1 MGLNMSDVSGAPS
14 VLIVGSGPAG
24 LFAACELTRHGVKP
38 RIVEQRLAP
47 HHETRGTA
55 LQPAVLDIIDR
66 AGLIEPFLGAGV
78 HIKHSEL
85 MGPGMR
91 PITTADFG
99 GVGCRYEFQCSQPQ
113 WLTEQILRDHL
124 AALGV
129 KVEYGAEVTAI
140 DPGPEALQVTL
151 GVGGRAEV
159 VKPKYLLGADGGHS
173 VSRHSMNEHLVG
185 ETYGGRYIVADAK
198 LGLAIPP
205 GTARIVV
212 GAQGFVLFAPL
223 PDSRWLIF
231 VSRDPADARDDPPTA
246 AELGP
251 MVNALVSADVGLSDL
266 RWVSY
271 FKMHQREAESL
282 GDGRRFLLGD
292 AGHMSS
298 PLGGEGI
305 NAAFMDAADI
315 AWKLAL
321 VVRGAAKP
329 SLLASYAIE
338 RGMADRHALEVSNE
352 IHGHIM
358 ALVAAYRDAGGAPDV
373 PPATADEI
381 VSAARRRSMLDVSYA
396 GSPLVG
402 QAGAT
407 VATPEP
413 GVRFP
418 ANLGFRGTGHHLLAF
433 GKAPGLDRM
442 GARWDG
448 LVTIVDGSAEGFDA
462 AAAGAP
468 GGGAVLVRPDGFIG
482 FRAAPADAKTMAALD
497 AHLAS
502 YLIPGGA

>member
-1 MGLNMSDVSGAPS
+1 MAEPGSTPS

-24 LFAACELTRHGVKP
+24 LFAACELARHGVKP

-55 LQPAVLDIIDR
+55 LQPAVLDIVDR
-66 AGLIEPFLGAGV
+66 AGVIEPFLSAGV
-78 HIKHSEL
+78 HIRHSEL

-91 PITTADFG
+91 RIMNADFG
-99 GVGCRYEFQCSQPQ
+99 GVGCRHEFQCSQPQ
-113 WLTEQILRDHL
+113 WRTEQILRDHL
-124 AALGV
+124 ATRGV

-140 DPGPEALQVTL
+140 ESGPEALRITL
-151 GVGGRAEV
+151 AAGGRTEV
-159 VKPKYLLGADGGHS
+159 VEPRYLLGAGGAHDIT
-173 VSRHSMNEHLVG
+173 RHSMSEHLVG
-185 ETYGGRYIVADAK
+185 ETYAGKYVVADVK
-198 LGLAIPP
+198 IGLAIPP
-205 GTARIVV
+205 ETARIVV

-223 PDSRWLIF
+223 PESRWLIF
-231 VSRDPADARDDPPTA
+231 VSRDQADVRDDPPTA
-246 AELGP
+246 AELGA
-251 MVNALVSADVGLSDL
+251 MVNALVSFDVGLNDL

-271 FKMHQREAESL
+271 FKMHRREAESL

-292 AGHMSS
+292 SGHMSS

-321 VVRGAAKP
+321 VVRGAARP

-338 RGMADRHALEVSNE
+338 RGMADAHALDVSND
-352 IHGHIM
+352 IHGHIV
-358 ALVAAYRDAGGAPDV
+358 ALVDAFRGGGAAPKL
-373 PPATADEI
+373 PPSTADQI
-381 VSAARRRSMLDVSYA
+381 LLAARRRSMLDVSYA

-407 VATPEP
+407 VAAPEP
-413 GVRFP
+413 GLRFP
-418 ANLGFRGTGHHLLAF
+418 DCHRLKGELHHLIVF
-433 GKAPGLDRM
+433 GEAPGLDAMR
-442 GARWDG
+442 ARWNG
-448 LVTIVDGSAEGFDA
+448 LVTIIDGSGFDA
-462 AAAGAP
+462 ARAGAP

-502 YLIPGGA
+502 YLIPAGA

>member
-1 MGLNMSDVSGAPS
+1 MANAMPS

-24 LFAACELTRHGVKP
+24 LFAACELARHGVKP

-55 LQPAVLDIIDR
+55 LQPAVLDIVDR
-66 AGLIEPFLGAGV
+66 AGLIEPFLSAGV
-78 HIKHSEL
+78 HVKHTQV

-91 PITTADFG
+91 PIATADFG
-99 GVGCRYEFQCSQPQ
+99 GLGCRYEFQCSQPQ
-113 WLTEQILRDHL
+113 WQTEQILRDHL
-124 AALGV
+124 AACGV

-140 DPGPEALQVTL
+140 DPGAETL
-151 GVGGRAEV
+151 RVKLDVGGRTEV
-159 VKPKYLLGADGGHS
+159 VEPHYLLGAGGAHGIT
-173 VSRHSMNEHLVG
+173 RHSMNEHLVG
-185 ETYGGRYIVADAK
+185 ETYEGRYVVADVK
-198 LGLAIPP
+198 IGLAIPP
-205 GTARIVV
+205 ETARIVV
-212 GAQGFVLFAPL
+212 AAGGFVLFAPL
-223 PDSRWLIF
+223 PEDRRLLF
-231 VSRDPADARDDPPTA
+231 VSRDPADTREVPPTA
-246 AELGP
+246 AELGA

-271 FKMHQREAESL
+271 FKMHRREAERL

-338 RGMADRHALEVSNE
+338 RGMADRHALEVSND
-352 IHGHIM
+352 IHTQIL
-358 ALVAAYRDAGGAPDV
+358 ALAASYREQGS
-373 PPATADEI
+373 PPKSPPSTADDI
-381 VSAARRRSMLDVSYA
+381 ISVARRRSMLDVSYA

-407 VATPEP
+407 VASPEP
-413 GVRFP
+413 GLRFP
-418 ANLGFRGTGHHLLAF
+418 DAHRISGERHQLIVF
-433 GKAPGLDRM
+433 GEAPGLEKMR
-442 GARWDG
+442 ARWDG
-448 LVTIVDGSAEGFDA
+448 LVTIMDGSAEGFDA
-462 AAAGAP
+462 AKAGAP

-482 FRAAPADAKTMAALD
+482 FRAAPADATTMAALD

-502 YLIPGGA
+502 YLIPAGA

>member
-1 MGLNMSDVSGAPS
+1 MSDVGSEPS
-14 VLIVGSGPAG
+14 ILIVGSGPAG
-24 LFAACELTRHGVKP
+24 LFAACELARHGVKP

-66 AGLIEPFLGAGV
+66 AGLIEPFLSAGV
-78 HIKHSEL
+78 HIKHAEL

-91 PITTADFG
+91 QITSAHFG

-113 WLTEQILRDHL
+113 WQTEQILRDHL
-124 AALGV
+124 AARGV
-129 KVEYGAEVTAI
+129 TVEYGAEVTAI
-140 DPGPEALQVTL
+140 ETGPRTL
-151 GVGGRAEV
+151 GVTLAVGGRTEV
-159 VKPKYLLGADGGHS
+159 VKPHYLLGAGGGHS
-173 VSRHSMNEHLVG
+173 ITRHSMNEHLVG
-185 ETYGGRYIVADAK
+185 ETYGGRYVVADVK
-198 LGLAIPP
+198 LGLSIPP
-205 GTARIVV
+205 ETARVVV
-212 GAQGFVLFAPL
+212 GAAGFVLFAPL

-231 VSRDPADARDDPPTA
+231 ISRDPADGRDNPPSA
-246 AELGP
+246 ADLGA
-251 MVNALVSADVGLSDL
+251 MVNAWVSADVGLSDL

-271 FKMHQREAESL
+271 FKMQRREAESL

-329 SLLASYAIE
+329 SLLDSYAIE
-338 RGMADRHALEVSNE
+338 RGMADAHALEVSNE
-352 IHGHIM
+352 IHGHIT
-358 ALVAAYRDAGGAPDV
+358 ALVAAYRDGATPNI
-373 PPATADEI
+373 PPSTADEI
-381 VSAARRRSMLDVSYA
+381 VSAARRRSMLDISYA

-407 VATPEP
+407 AASPEP

-418 ANLGFRGTGHHLLAF
+418 DVSGLSRDRHSLIVF
-433 GKAPGLDRM
+433 GNAPGWDKLR
-442 GARWDG
+442 ARWDG
-448 LVTIVDGSAEGFDA
+448 LVTIMDGSADGFDA
-462 AAAGAP
+462 ARAGAP

-482 FRAAPADAKTMAALD
+482 FRAAPADATTMAALD

-502 YLIPGGA
+502 YLIPAGA

>member
-1 MGLNMSDVSGAPS
+1 MDEPASASP

-24 LFAACELTRHGVKP
+24 FFAACELTRHGVKP

-55 LQPAVLDIIDR
+55 LQPAVLDIVDR

-91 PITTADFG
+91 PIMSADFG
-99 GVGCRYEFQCSQPQ
+99 GVGCRHEFQCSQPQ
-113 WLTEQILRDHL
+113 WRTEQILRDHL
-124 AALGV
+124 AACGV

-140 DPGPEALQVTL
+140 ESGSETLRITLAAGSRTEAVEP
-151 GVGGRAEV
+151 R
-159 VKPKYLLGADGGHS
+159 YLLGAGGAHDIT
-173 VSRHSMNEHLVG
+173 RHSMNEHLVG
-185 ETYGGRYIVADAK
+185 ETYAGRYVVADVK
-198 LGLAIPP
+198 IGLAIPP
-205 GTARIVV
+205 ETARIVV

-231 VSRDPADARDDPPTA
+231 VSREQANSRDDPPTA
-246 AELGP
+246 AELGA
-251 MVNALVSADVGLSDL
+251 MVNALVSFDVGLSDL
-266 RWVSY
+266 SWVSY
-271 FKMHQREAESL
+271 FKMHRREAESL
-282 GDGRRFLLGD
+282 GDGRRFLLGNS
-292 AGHMSS
+292 GHMSS

-338 RGMADRHALEVSNE
+338 RGMADAHALEVSND
-352 IHGHIM
+352 IHGHIT
-358 ALVAAYRDAGGAPDV
+358 ALVAAYRNGGGAPKL
-373 PPATADEI
+373 PPSSADEI

-402 QAGAT
+402 RSGAT
-407 VATPEP
+407 VAAPEP
-413 GVRFP
+413 GARFP
-418 ANLGFRGTGHHLLAF
+418 DVQRLRGTGHHLLAF

-442 GARWDG
+442 LARWDR
-448 LVTIVDGSAEGFDA
+448 LVTIVDGSAEGYDA
-462 AAAGAP
+462 AKAGAP
-468 GGGAVLVRPDGFIG
+468 DGGAVLVRPDGFIG
-482 FRAAPADAKTMAALD
+482 FRAAPADAETMAALD

-502 YLIPGGA
+502 YLVPAGA